1 MKDNLELSEIMCI
14 FANGNMQFCKKTI
27 RQTTMNF
34 LEKIFEKSQAKEKFE
49 LKGNRSSLRMDNEM
63 CSINK
68 NEADNSFKLYKKQ
81 YIDTLLKSNGFYKYK
96 TNAYIRRNKVDILEF
111 IEFQK
116 GRYGSRT
123 FTVNCALT
131 PLYIHYNFPDFISM
145 ERIGT
150 LICNKDTWWDYANEK
165 IAKVSFENVAKAI
178 KEFVLPWF
186 EVHSS
191 DEAIKNMLLE
201 EQDKR
206 HKIGWDLSVD
216 QKTWLELVDHH
227 NDCNQTIEDNIKL
240 FGLPKSLM

>member
-1 MKDNLELSEIMCI
+1 
-14 FANGNMQFCKKTI
+14 
-27 RQTTMNF
+27 MNF
-34 LEKIFEKSQAKEKFE
+34 LEKIFEKSQTKEKFE
-49 LKGNRSSLRMDNEM
+49 LKGNHSCLRMDNER

-96 TNAYIRRNKVDILEF
+96 TNAYIRRNKIDILEF

-116 GRYGSRT
+116 ERYGSRT

-131 PLYIHYNFPDFISM
+131 PLYIHYNFPNFNSRI
-145 ERIGT
+145 RIGT
-150 LICNKDTWWDYANEK
+150 LICDKDIWWDYANEK

-178 KEFVLPWF
+178 EEFVLPWF
-186 EVHSS
+186 KAHSN
-191 DEAIKNMLLE
+191 DDAINKMLLD
-201 EQDKR
+201 EQEKR
-206 HKIGWDLSVD
+206 RKQEWDLSVD
-216 QKTWLELVDHH
+216 QKTWLELLVHH